1 MTEFGYAG
9 KILTIDL
16 SRGKTGSLPT
26 IDYVDR
32 FLGGRGIAAK
42 LYWDL
47 VPPRTGALDPDNC
60 LICVTGPVAGFT
72 GLAGC
77 RRVAN
82 THRNLAVAGMRE
94 ITRHGP
100 GSVFLRQPGR
110 PVGFLA

>member
-16 SRGKTGSLPT
+16 SDGRTASLQT
-26 IDYVDR
+26 ADYADR

-47 VPPRTGALDPDNC
+47 VPPETGALDPDNC

-72 GLAGC
+72 KLAGC
-77 RRVAN
+77 RWQWTSYAGASPSSN
-82 THRNLAVAGMRE
+82 GPPVAG
-94 ITRHGP
+94 
-100 GSVFLRQPGR
+100 S
-110 PVGFLA
+110 A